1 MEPYKLKEIRRYEIG
16 LCTSLISLSVIGLAF
31 FTGDWIAKIFMAIPF
46 IGFGF
51 WLFYSWQGY
60 RWLKKQT
67 NVCYAL
73 VIDENG
79 MLLGYDN
86 GDVILSWDK
95 ISGVRFLRKKE
106 DGVCL
111 ALLVVEP
118 KDGEEVIF
126 NLGRQKRI
134 Y

>member
-16 LCTSLISLSVIGLAF
+16 LCTSLPSLLVFGWVFWA
-31 FTGDWIAKIFMAIPF
+31 GDWIVKIMMAIPC
-46 IGFGF
+46 IASGF

-79 MLLGYDN
+79 MLPFGGAC
-86 GDVILSWDK
+86 GDREGW
-95 ISGVRFLRKKE
+95 
-106 DGVCL
+106 
-111 ALLVVEP
+111 
-118 KDGEEVIF
+118 
-126 NLGRQKRI
+126 
-134 Y
+134 